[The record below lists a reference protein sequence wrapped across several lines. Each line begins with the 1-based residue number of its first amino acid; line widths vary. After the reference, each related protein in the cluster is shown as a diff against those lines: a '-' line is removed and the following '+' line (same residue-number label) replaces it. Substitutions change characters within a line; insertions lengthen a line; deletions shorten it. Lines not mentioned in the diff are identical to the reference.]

1 MDLTAMEYGAEKKGS
16 ERGNRHEMQKG
27 MRFLS
32 KIPETGGST
41 ANMQFISY
49 DKPPL
54 YPIAANEMYFWAST
68 AQKQK
73 FAEIQM
79 HFCI

>member
-1 MDLTAMEYGAEKKGS
+1 MDLTAMEPGAGKRK
-16 ERGNRHEMQKG
+16 RGNRHEMQKG

-54 YPIAANEMYFWAST
+54 YPIAANEMYFCAST